1 MVAASSCVLSREML
15 SNKSCTRDQR
25 TVSGHKD
32 ESCFSAAP
40 EDFEVLLD
48 HLGEMGRA
56 HVMEIGDR

>member
-1 MVAASSCVLSREML
+1 ML